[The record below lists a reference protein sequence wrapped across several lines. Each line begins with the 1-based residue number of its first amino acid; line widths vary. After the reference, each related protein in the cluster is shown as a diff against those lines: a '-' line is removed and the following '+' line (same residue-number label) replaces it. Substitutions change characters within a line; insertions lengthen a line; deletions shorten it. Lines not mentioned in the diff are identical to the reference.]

1 MAKRSPQSPPKWK
14 DVKAKLEN
22 LDRIGLTGLI
32 QDLYAAHKEN
42 QTFLH
47 TRFGLSG
54 DVLKPYKEIID
65 RWLWP

>member
-32 QDLYAAHKEN
+32 QDL
-42 QTFLH
+42 
-47 TRFGLSG
+47 
-54 DVLKPYKEIID
+54 
-65 RWLWP
+65 